1 MDNFK
6 KIRVYIDVFYYKTAL
21 SGLKTYIEELVSAS
35 KTHGNDQIE
44 YIFSH
49 DIDKITNNQL
59 FINSKF
65 RIIRWIF
72 QIRYLVWKQ
81 IILPIKLLINKVD
94 IVICPDYV
102 APIICYSKKIV
113 VIHDNLFWKYPK
125 NYPRIW
131 RNYFT
136 KLIQLGLNS
145 KSIII
150 TTSNYSKL
158 GLQPLFKKNKIYPVY
173 QSSENF
179 SIQQTN
185 KNGKKYILH
194 VGTFEKRKNLLTLIK
209 AFKKLKEELKVDYKL
224 VLAGSTY
231 INGDNKVL
239 LKIEKYITEHN
250 LFNSILMP
258 GYIDKNKALYFYNN
272 SLMYVFPSIDEGFGI
287 PLIEALKLKV
297 PVICSDIPIF
307 REIADDSVLYFEKQN
322 EINLFER
329 MKELIQN
336 EELSSKLV
344 SKGIERVK
352 KYNRYNFIKDIEKIY

>member
-1 MDNFK
+1 MRK
-6 KIRVYIDVFYYKTAL
+6 KRVYIDLFYYKTAL

-35 KTHGNDQIE
+35 KTHGSNEIE

-49 DIDKITNNQL
+49 DLKKITNNHF

-72 QIRYLVWKQ
+72 QLRYLVWKQ

-131 RNYFT
+131 RNYYI

-158 GLQPLFKKNKIYPVY
+158 GLQPLFKNKIYPVY

-179 SIQQTN
+179 LNQQTN
-185 KNGKKYILH
+185 ENAKKYILH
-194 VGTFEKRKNLLTLIK
+194 VGTFERRKNLLTLIK
-209 AFKKLKEELKVDYKL
+209 AFKKLKKELKVDYKL

-231 INGDNKVL
+231 INGNNEVL

-250 LFNSILMP
+250 LFNCILMP

-307 REIADDSVLYFEKQN
+307 REIADDSVLYFEKLN

-329 MKELIQN
+329 MKELIQS
-336 EELSSKLV
+336 EELSCKLV
-344 SKGIERVK
+344 SKGIKRVK
-352 KYNRYNFIKDIEKIY
+352 KFNRYNFIKNIEKIYN

>member
-1 MDNFK
+1 MRK
-6 KIRVYIDVFYYKTAL
+6 KRVYIDVFYYKTAL

-35 KTHGNDQIE
+35 KTHGNNQIE

-72 QIRYLVWKQ
+72 QLRYLVWKQ
-81 IILPIKLLINKVD
+81 IILPIILLINKVD

-102 APIICYSKKIV
+102 APIICHSKKIV

-125 NYPRIW
+125 NYPKIW

-158 GLQPLFKKNKIYPVY
+158 GLQPLFKKNKIYSVY
-173 QSSENF
+173 QSSESF

-185 KNGKKYILH
+185 QNGKKYILH

-231 INGDNKVL
+231 INGDNKIL
-239 LKIEKYITEHN
+239 LKIEKYIKENN
-250 LFNSILMP
+250 LFSNVLMP

-307 REIADDSVLYFEKQN
+307 REIAHDSVLYFEKQN

-329 MKELIQN
+329 MKELI
-336 EELSSKLV
+336 ESKELSSKLV
-344 SKGIERVK
+344 SKGIKRVK
-352 KYNRYNFIKDIEKIY
+352 KFNRYNFIKDIEKIY

>member
-1 MDNFK
+1 MRK
-6 KIRVYIDVFYYKTAL
+6 KRVYIDVFYYKTAL
-21 SGLKTYIEELVSAS
+21 SGLKTYIEELVNAANSY
-35 KTHGNDQIE
+35 GNEEIE

-49 DIDKITNNQL
+49 DINKIINNDL

-72 QIRYLVWKQ
+72 QMRYLIWKQ
-81 IILPIKLLINKVD
+81 IVLPIKLLINKID

-102 APIICYSKKIV
+102 APIFCFSRKIV
-113 VIHDNLFWKYPK
+113 VIHDNLFWKHPK
-125 NYPRIW
+125 NYPKIW
-131 RNYFT
+131 RNYFI
-136 KLIQLGLNS
+136 KLIQWGINS

-150 TTSNYSKL
+150 TTSNYSKV

-179 SIQQTN
+179 STQKTN
-185 KNGKKYILH
+185 YNGKKYILH
-194 VGTFEKRKNLLTLIK
+194 VGTFEKRKNLLTLVK
-209 AFKKLKEELKVDYKL
+209 AFKKLKDELKVDYKL
-224 VLAGSTY
+224 VLVGSTY

-239 LKIEKYITEHN
+239 LKIEKYIAEHN
-250 LFNSILMP
+250 LFSSILMP
-258 GYIDKNKALYFYNN
+258 GYIDKNKVLYFYNN

-307 REIADDSVLYFEKQN
+307 REIADDSVLYFKKEN

-329 MKELIQN
+329 MKELIQS
-336 EELSSKLV
+336 EKLSSKLV
-344 SKGIERVK
+344 SKGIKRLK
-352 KYNRYNFIKDIEKIY
+352 KFNRNNFIKDIEKIY

>member
-1 MDNFK
+1 MKRK
-6 KIRVYIDVFYYKTAL
+6 KKVYIDVFYYKTAL

-35 KTHGNDQIE
+35 KTHGSDQIE
-44 YIFSH
+44 YIYSH
-49 DIDKITNNQL
+49 DIKKIMDNQI

-72 QIRYLVWKQ
+72 QLRYIFWKQ
-81 IILPIKLLINKVD
+81 IILPIKLLINNVD

-102 APIICYSKKIV
+102 APIICNSKKIV

-125 NYPRIW
+125 NYPTIW

-136 KLIQLGLNS
+136 KLIQWGLNS

-158 GLQPLFKKNKIYPVY
+158 GLQPLFKKNKIYPIY

-179 SIQQTN
+179 SIQKRIQN
-185 KNGKKYILH
+185 DKKYILH
-194 VGTFEKRKNLLTLIK
+194 IGTFEKRKNLMTLIK
-209 AFKKLKEELKVDYKL
+209 AFKKIKEELEVDYKL

-231 INGDNKVL
+231 INGDNKVF
-239 LKIEKYITEHN
+239 LKIEKYIKEHN
-250 LFNSILMP
+250 LFSSILLP

-272 SLMYVFPSIDEGFGI
+272 SFMYVFPSIDEGFGI
-287 PLIEALKLKV
+287 PLIEALKFKV

-307 REIADDSVLYFEKQN
+307 REIAYDSVLYFEKQN
-322 EINLFER
+322 EIDLFER
-329 MKELIQN
+329 MKELINRDQ
-336 EELSSKLV
+336 LSSKLV
-344 SKGIERVK
+344 SKGLKIVK
-352 KYNRYNFIKDIEKIY
+352 KFNRYNFIKDFEKIY